1 MLDDLSKRILKYMKT
16 DSDNHSQK
24 NYDFDADL
32 EKMAQAVSAEKEA
45 VRAAVRYLEE
55 NGYIKYLRTNSGYNI
70 AFYLDH
76 KGLHYDELRD
86 LEQKEFLKKS
96 VIVPIL
102 VTLVTNGIIA
112 LSKWLLPL
120 IRELLSRTP

>member
-55 NGYIKYLRTNSGYNI
+55 NGYIKYLRTNSGYTKAPERSPVKI
-70 AFYLDH
+70 AVKH
-76 KGLHYDELRD
+76 WK
-86 LEQKEFLKKS
+86 
-96 VIVPIL
+96 
-102 VTLVTNGIIA
+102 VTT
-112 LSKWLLPL
+112 SPCL
-120 IRELLSRTP
+120 IML